1 MVYLSISFLDGYIS
15 QLDFSTGDC
24 KDEGCEKHW
33 PKNGG
38 HCVDFSKKIDFENLG
53 ATFNL
58 SSDSKPG
65 VCSHSVSVYK
75 KDCCHCLQLMR
86 EPQVELQPVAAF
98 LSSQRYE
105 GTGGEKCIDGITDGP
120 DSLKSIDDLTA
131 DLCHT
136 RHEAAPWLA
145 LDFGEEIKVSVAEV
159 VLFPRKYSSDCHN
172 SCKDRTRNVEIRL
185 SDNLPT
191 SADNM
196 FSGGDLLGE
205 YKGSQKV
212 FLSRI
217 DIS

>member
-1 MVYLSISFLDGYIS
+1 
-15 QLDFSTGDC
+15 
-24 KDEGCEKHW
+24 
-33 PKNGG
+33 
-38 HCVDFSKKIDFENLG
+38 
-53 ATFNL
+53 
-58 SSDSKPG
+58 
-65 VCSHSVSVYK
+65 
-75 KDCCHCLQLMR
+75 MR

-145 LDFGEEIKVSVAEV
+145 LDFGEETKVSVAEV

-185 SDNLPT
+185 SDKLPT

-196 FSGGDLLGE
+196 FSGGHLLAE

-212 FLSRI
+212 FSSRS